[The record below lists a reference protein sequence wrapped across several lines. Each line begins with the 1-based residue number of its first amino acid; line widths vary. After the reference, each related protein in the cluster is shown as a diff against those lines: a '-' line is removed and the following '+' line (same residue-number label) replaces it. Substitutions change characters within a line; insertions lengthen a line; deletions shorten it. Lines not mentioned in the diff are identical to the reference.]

1 MGVSQG
7 GIMKKLL
14 IAVLLAAIVMGNVA
28 ALDVDFYDL
37 PDAWAA
43 DFVNIESELR
53 TKIADKYGKYEE
65 GEKLNKGIGNA
76 NALAAGGGYM
86 RTANGYD
93 WVNVALSIN
102 GSVAMDNGSLGKFDD
117 DFFDDF
123 EEKGDMYMGAGLQV
137 ITASVG
143 FNLGHLLKWDHGLYI
158 TLKGGVSKLKTSDF
172 DFDAYNLGFM
182 INYQLVEA
190 KQFNRAVKW
199 RGLNVGTGLNYF
211 SSTLKWTIDNLE
223 PVEVSQG
230 GQKFTYDTDLDVKS
244 ETSRFIIPVEV
255 NTGIKLT
262 ILELFGGLGADFMFG
277 GDNEVSVN
285 TIAEVTRTESTEVGH
300 ARMKM
305 SKDGDLDTVKFRFT
319 AGIGFSLGPVRIEI
333 PYTQYFDDNY
343 NGAIGVIGGV
353 AF

>member
-1 MGVSQG
+1 
-7 GIMKKLL
+7 MKKLL
-14 IAVLLAAIVMGNVA
+14 IAVLLTAMIVGNAAAVE
-28 ALDVDFYDL
+28 VDFYDL

-43 DFVNIESELR
+43 DFGNIEDQLR
-53 TKIADKYGKYEE
+53 EKIQEKYGKYEE

-76 NALAAGGGYM
+76 SALAADGGYM

-93 WVNVALSIN
+93 WVTVALSVN
-102 GSVAMDNGSLGKFDD
+102 SGVAMDGGALSKFND
-117 DFFDDF
+117 DFIDDF
-123 EEKGDMYMGAGLQV
+123 KDKGDLYMGAGLQI

-158 TLKGGVSKLKTSDF
+158 TLKGGVSKLKIEDF
-172 DFDAYNLGFM
+172 DFNAYNLGFM
-182 INYQLVEA
+182 VNYQLLEA
-190 KQFNRAVKW
+190 KGLGKGHLVKW
-199 RGLNVGTGLNYF
+199 RGLNVGAGLNYF
-211 SSTLKWTIDNLE
+211 SSTLKWTVDNLE
-223 PVEVSQG
+223 PVEVSQSG
-230 GQKFTYDTDLDVKS
+230 HKFTYDTDLDVKS

-262 ILELFGGLGADFMFG
+262 IFELFGGLGADFMFG

-285 TIAEVTRTESTEVGH
+285 SVAEVTKSDSTDVGH

-319 AGIGFSLGPVRIEI
+319 VGLGFSLGPVRIEI

-343 NGAIGVIGGV
+343 IGAIGVIGGV